1 MKKLIAGNESESI
14 FATGV
19 MHMLIIGDGEVQLL
33 KSIDGKQSFYPM
45 TDGSGNIV
53 EFSGTDVLFNAEIE
67 NTSQNVHYKIKCT
80 EGEVEYKV
88 QLR

>member
-1 MKKLIAGNESESI
+1 
-14 FATGV
+14 
-19 MHMLIIGDGEVQLL
+19 
-33 KSIDGKQSFYPM
+33 M